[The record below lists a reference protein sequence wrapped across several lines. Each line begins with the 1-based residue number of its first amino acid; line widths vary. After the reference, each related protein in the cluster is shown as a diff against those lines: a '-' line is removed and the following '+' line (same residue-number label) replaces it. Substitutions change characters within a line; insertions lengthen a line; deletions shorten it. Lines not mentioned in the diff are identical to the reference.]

1 MGFGYLL
8 LGFLV
13 WLNPVHAELS
23 EWLAY
28 TLMLAGTTKL
38 SPYGRGFKLSNF
50 IGIPALIISF
60 ISFVL
65 GGLDL
70 IGLGAFNSGAIYNIT
85 ELSLLILGYAYKL
98 ALLYGI
104 FEITRFTG
112 LDDLTSRSVYC
123 MIIYGLLFVF
133 EFLLTTRIINATSTG
148 FFLVFFAS
156 LIIGLVTVFLLFACL
171 RMITL
176 EGEDEAVEEK
186 TKKLPWIKKLK
197 QMSEEDN

>member
-8 LGFLV
+8 IGFLV

-38 SPYGRGFKLSNF
+38 SPYGKGFRISNF

-60 ISFVL
+60 IAFIF

-70 IGLGAFNSGAIYNIT
+70 IGIAGFDSGVIYNSVKI
-85 ELSLLILGYAYKL
+85 SLLVLGYAYKL
-98 ALLYGI
+98 SFLFGI
-104 FEITRFTG
+104 FEITKYTG
-112 LDDLTSRSVYC
+112 IEKQTSRSFYC
-123 MIIYGLLFVF
+123 MLIYGILFVF
-133 EFLLTTRIINATSTG
+133 EFLLSTRIINATSTG
-148 FFLVFFAS
+148 FMLVLFSS
-156 LIIGLVTVFLLFACL
+156 LIIGAVTFFLIFACL

-176 EGEDEAVEEK
+176 EGEDEPEEESV
-186 TKKLPWIKKLK
+186 KKKSWIKKLK
-197 QMSEEDN
+197 DMSEEDN